1 MLVFIINV
9 TYGTNAVANINE
21 SQRYPF
27 DVTPN
32 ASEHKI
38 QPRELFDV
46 CRHRRTLLNIYLLGF
61 FFLYEFNN
69 YCNILSPEEFNRRAV
84 SFEALYAL
92 NVRHAARGSRAHTHH
107 NSPMALCRAFHFC
120 RRILLIIVI
129 SCSLRTRAI
138 LNGPVVRIHVSKYR
152 NCACVSLVHQQ
163 VRNTK
168 ICAHLMSREPLF
180 YVQPNYSS
188 SLHIHRVLFF
198 HSLVRSYTRS
208 VFMLVPC
215 SELWRRS

>member
-1 MLVFIINV
+1 MSRK
-9 TYGTNAVANINE
+9 GTHSTWLLTHRNTKFNPENCSTFVGIVAHYWT
-21 SQRYPF
+21 S
-27 DVTPN
+27 
-32 ASEHKI
+32 
-38 QPRELFDV
+38 
-46 CRHRRTLLNIYLLGF
+46 IYWD

-208 VFMLVPC
+208 VFMHVPC